1 MSPVTWIVVGFVAL
15 LVVLAIAA
23 TVALVVQRIRRLT
36 ASVEGIA
43 ESVQPELERLR
54 ESADVARV
62 ELERVADARAELD
75 AQRER

>member
-1 MSPVTWIVVGFVAL
+1 MSPVTWIVVGFVTL

-43 ESVQPELERLR
+43 QSVQPELERLR
-54 ESADVARV
+54 ENADVART
-62 ELERVADARAELD
+62 ELERVADARAELGTR
-75 AQRER
+75 REG

>member
-1 MSPVTWIVVGFVAL
+1 MSPVTWIVVGFVTL

-43 ESVQPELERLR
+43 QSVQPELERLR
-54 ESADVARV
+54 ENADVART
-62 ELERVADARAELD
+62 ELERVADARAELG
-75 AQRER
+75 REG

>member
-23 TVALVVQRIRRLT
+23 TVALVVQRIRGLM

-54 ESADVARV
+54 ENADVART
-62 ELERVADARAELD
+62 ELERVADARAELGSGRD
-75 AQRER
+75 G

>member
-1 MSPVTWIVVGFVAL
+1 MSPVTWIVVGFVTL

-23 TVALVVQRIRRLT
+23 TVALVVQRTRRLV

-54 ESADVARV
+54 ENADVART
-62 ELERVADARAELD
+62 ELERVADARAELGSGRD
-75 AQRER
+75 A

>member
-23 TVALVVQRIRRLT
+23 TVALVVQHTRRLMT
-36 ASVEGIA
+36 SVEGIA

-54 ESADVARV
+54 ENADVARA
-62 ELERVADARAELD
+62 ELERVAEARAELG
-75 AQRER
+75 AHRER